1 MPGWLSAISAFL
13 TVVGKALGLIQTN
26 EDKKAGIAMQSAVD
40 NQAAA
45 KTQQAIAQAE
55 VDAPRTDEAVEQRL
69 RDDKF

>member
-13 TVVGKALGLIQTN
+13 TVLGKALGLIQTN
-26 EDKKAGIAMQSAVD
+26 EDKKAGVALQTGAD
-40 NQAAA
+40 NEAASKA
-45 KTQQAIAQAE
+45 QGAIAQAE